1 MRKLALMKEVR
12 VSAAVIVKDGRIY
25 ATRRTD
31 GEQKGFW
38 EFPGGKIE
46 KGEKAEDALLREI
59 REELG
64 VKIAIRELLT
74 TVSCQYP
81 SFFLVMNCFI
91 CVLEEGEMEL
101 SVHDRAL
108 WLKETELDSV
118 KWLPADE
125 LVVKAIRKKGIGE
138 FI

>member
-1 MRKLALMKEVR
+1 MKEVR
-12 VSAAVIVKDGRIY
+12 VSAAVIVKNGRIY

-46 KGEKAEDALLREI
+46 EGESSEDALVREI

-64 VKIAIRELLT
+64 VKIAVREFLT
-74 TVSCQYP
+74 TVSYQYP
-81 SFFLVMNCFI
+81 SFFLVMDCFL
-91 CVLEEGEMEL
+91 CSLEEGEMEL

-108 WLKETELDSV
+108 WLKEGELGSV
-118 KWLPADE
+118 QWLPADE
-125 LVVKAIRKKGIGE
+125 LVVRALREKYGD
-138 FI
+138 